1 MAKNF
6 KNIGGLKNMEN
17 EQKTIYADWN
27 DIDDGYVKIEKDK
40 AKQLMIIDWNL
51 EKIRKFTD
59 EKTGQ
64 LKENISFKATV
75 LSEDGKPA
83 QKTFTTTSISALK
96 GLKEI
101 LKDKDSKK
109 PVLLRIKKIGEGKA
123 TIYDIEELEIIKK

>member
-1 MAKNF
+1 
-6 KNIGGLKNMEN
+6 MEN